1 MTHTKAPWH
10 ICEVTGRGLQL
21 IRDANGY
28 CVAEAVKPTNS
39 GAAYIDHIANSHLI
53 AAAPD
58 MLAALKA
65 VTACLR
71 GFHAA
76 DDFGPLDDEAIDA
89 ALAVIAKAN
98 GEVA

>member
-1 MTHTKAPWH
+1 MTWTTTLRGYKTIIDMGAPNSA
-10 ICEVTGRGLQL
+10 EVVGPNHE
-21 IRDANGY
+21 AN
-28 CVAEAVKPTNS
+28 AR
-39 GAAYIDHIANSHLI
+39 LI

-58 MLAALKA
+58 LLAALEA

-89 ALAVIAKAN
+89 ALDAISKAQ
-98 GEVA
+98 GA

>member
-1 MTHTKAPWH
+1 MAMKYLSTPLKA
-10 ICEVTGRGLQL
+10 TGWENTLVNDSEGNTILLMPNGHKGL
-21 IRDANGY
+21 
-28 CVAEAVKPTNS
+28 EATQE
-39 GAAYIDHIANSHLI
+39 ATALF

-58 MLAALKA
+58 MLAALEA

-89 ALAVIAKAN
+89 ALAVIAKAK
-98 GEVA
+98 GEA

>member
-1 MTHTKAPWH
+1 MAW
-10 ICEVTGRGLQL
+10 
-21 IRDANGY
+21 
-28 CVAEAVKPTNS
+28 
-39 GAAYIDHIANSHLI
+39 YIDGSISMGNLDVFATDKALGDYRVCMVDCDDETVSEQDLAANARLI

-58 MLAALKA
+58 LLAALEA

-89 ALAVIAKAN
+89 ALAVIAKAK
-98 GEVA
+98 GEA

>member
-1 MTHTKAPWH
+1 MPTQTLYLIDEYLTQGGYTHG
-10 ICEVTGRGLQL
+10 I
-21 IRDANGY
+21 DAETLER
-28 CVAEAVKPTNS
+28 EA
-39 GAAYIDHIANSHLI
+39 HLV

-58 MLAALKA
+58 LLAALEA

-89 ALAVIAKAN
+89 ALDAISKAQ
-98 GEVA
+98 GA

>member
-1 MTHTKAPWH
+1 MTPVYTIIGAN
-10 ICEVTGRGLQL
+10 CDSLEA
-21 IRDANGY
+21 DA
-28 CVAEAVKPTNS
+28 
-39 GAAYIDHIANSHLI
+39 HLI

-58 MLAALKA
+58 LLAALEA

-89 ALAVIAKAN
+89 ALDAINKAKAIVSFAN
-98 GEVA
+98 RGEK

>member
-1 MTHTKAPWH
+1 MTTQ
-10 ICEVTGRGLQL
+10 TLYL
-21 IRDANGY
+21 IDEYLTQGGYTHGIDAETLER
-28 CVAEAVKPTNS
+28 EA
-39 GAAYIDHIANSHLI
+39 HLV

-58 MLAALKA
+58 LLAALEA

-89 ALAVIAKAN
+89 ALDAIDKAK
-98 GEVA
+98 GSIT